1 MNANNPASLEL
12 STPVTATKNLQ
23 LFAAAALGLID

>member
-23 LFAAAALGLID
+23 LFAATKIV